1 MQSFCSLR
9 QLQEIKFAIR
19 LKEKPSQQGL
29 KHKISRLIFKL
40 IPGKGFALP
49 NILLLIYTPLL
60 LLQFLMNPL
69 VTSAKIWTKALLGI
83 LNQNVYPEM
92 QSLNCT

>member
-29 KHKISRLIFKL
+29 KRKISRLMFKL
-40 IPGKGFALP
+40 IPGKGFAL
-49 NILLLIYTPLL
+49 
-60 LLQFLMNPL
+60 
-69 VTSAKIWTKALLGI
+69 AKYSPVNLHSSPATTI
-83 LNQNVYPEM
+83 LNEPPGDKCEDLD
-92 QSLNCT
+92 QSSFGYLKSKCLP

>member
-29 KHKISRLIFKL
+29 KRKISRLMFKL
-40 IPGKGFALP
+40 IPGKGFALAKYSP
-49 NILLLIYTPLL
+49 VNLHSS